1 MYTSEKKVLSIMTYF
16 ALIAFMV
23 TFVVFIY
30 LALLDTVLPLWAR
43 ITYYCLISLLVL
55 DIIFD
60 IVCTFTGMGKF
71 VSGFILYV
79 LTFATVIL
87 AFVLGGTMSVNGMIP
102 TDTMGIFGGV
112 VALSYAINI
121 LSIIIYCLGEK
132 IVVIDSAEAKK
143 QIR

>member
-23 TFVVFIY
+23 TFVVFMC
-30 LALLDTVLPLWAR
+30 LALLDTALPLWAR
-43 ITYYCLISLLVL
+43 ITYYVWIGVIVL

-71 VSGFILYV
+71 CSGLVLYI
-79 LTFATVIL
+79 LTFATIIMG
-87 AFVLGGTMSVNGMIP
+87 FVLGGSLSVGGIIP
-102 TDTMGIFGGV
+102 TDIMGIFGAA

-121 LSIIIYCLGEK
+121 LAIIIYCLGEK
-132 IVVIDSAEAKK
+132 IVVIDDAQGKK
-143 QIR
+143 RIR